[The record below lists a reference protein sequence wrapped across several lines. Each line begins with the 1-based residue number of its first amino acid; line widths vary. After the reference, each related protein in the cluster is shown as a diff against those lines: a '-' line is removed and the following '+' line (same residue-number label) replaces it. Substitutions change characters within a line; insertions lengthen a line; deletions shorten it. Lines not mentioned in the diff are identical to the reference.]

1 MKRLFVIVVLA
12 IGVFGLSATPSLAAA
27 GGTDRPYKASGSL
40 TGSVDLVNVP
50 FNFDI
55 QGPSN
60 STHLGNAPT
69 EITGSLLSP
78 GFTGT
83 ITAANGDKL
92 FSAFDHDVL
101 GATGPCPAGF
111 VFSETVSVWTG
122 GTGRFANASGS
133 IDVKGC
139 NSLDFA
145 TGVLVVTFT
154 ASGTI
159 SY

>member
-1 MKRLFVIVVLA
+1 MKRLFVVVVLA
-12 IGVFGLSATPSLAAA
+12 IGVLGLSAMPSLAAA
-27 GGTDRPYKASGSL
+27 GGTDRPYKASGTL
-40 TGSVDLVNVP
+40 TGSADLVNFP
-50 FNFDI
+50 FTFHI

-69 EITGSLLSP
+69 EVTGSLLG
-78 GFTGT
+78 GFTTT

-92 FSAFDHDVL
+92 FGAFDHDVL
-101 GATGPCPAGF
+101 GTTGPCPAGF
-111 VFSETVSVWTG
+111 VFSETVTVITG

-139 NSLDFA
+139 NSLDS
-145 TGVLVVTFT
+145 TGVFVVTFT
-154 ASGTI
+154 ASGTL